1 MGDSMKIYDLA
12 LNMIR
17 LSGLNYP
24 KDIDIEITGLRP
36 GEKIY
41 EELLGDGEN
50 TEPTYNEKIMIAK
63 AKLINITLVKQSI
76 HELVSIN
83 QEFKFD
89 QTVQKMKEIVPE
101 YISNNSVYEGLDVKP
116 SAPLMGKTSSLEADR
131 KKEKV

>member
-1 MGDSMKIYDLA
+1 VKIYDLA

-24 KDIDIEITGLRP
+24 KDIEIEITGLRP

-50 TEPTYNEKIMIAK
+50 TTPTYNEKIMIAK
-63 AKLINITLVKQSI
+63 AKIIDRTLVKQSI
-76 HELVSIN
+76 NELVSIN
-83 QEFKFD
+83 QEFKFE

-101 YISNNSVYEGLDVKP
+101 YISNNSVYEGLDVKLP
-116 SAPLMGKTSSLEADR
+116 NPLLGKTAKLESDR

>member
-1 MGDSMKIYDLA
+1 
-12 LNMIR
+12 MIR

-24 KDIDIEITGLRP
+24 KDIEIEITGLRP

-50 TEPTYNEKIMIAK
+50 TSPTYNEKIMIAK
-63 AKLINITLVKQSI
+63 AKIIDKTLIKQSI
-76 HELVSIN
+76 NELVSIN
-83 QEFKFD
+83 QEFKFE

-101 YISNNSVYEGLDVKP
+101 YISNNSIYEGLDVK
-116 SAPLMGKTSSLEADR
+116 STDPLMGKTANLESDR